1 MKNFSDIEN
10 NLVTSKDSLIE
21 SYTKETGLPKE
32 LVTKLYEDYTLQY
45 GEDGVTDKFK
55 SMLNVDNDISFS
67 NVMKEFFDLLKKS
80 TKDTINSM
88 ILKLLNQKANTNI
101 MAFFKIL
108 SYLLFMKDKGNFIK
122 LANSVNINEKLSDF
136 LNEDDYTHLYESVGF
151 KVNDDTKVPLIVGIN
166 DGCDIKQDIQ
176 FYTDLRTILARNN
189 KRWGFNWHLDNVYEA
204 IMNYLNNEI
213 ETLTT
218 KDNIYTVD
226 ANFEDTLIKEL
237 IGGNLNPMYR
247 DINILR
253 PLIVDIQTLNFDLMC
268 LVMSFVKT
276 NSQYCRFLNRKT
288 FDEFLIAFRELYS
301 KISSSRKTSQVLVKY
316 DGPET
321 NYIKKEES
329 EDMCCNP
336 KINSRNIEILE
347 NVYIDT
353 AKYDLYLQP
362 LTIQAVVDILYIMK
376 SCTTEFN
383 LTIRPYINKFLT
395 KSFEV
400 IGKMEHIMME
410 AGKVNKYK
418 SNFLY

>member
-45 GEDGVTDKFK
+45 GEEGVTDKFK
-55 SMLNVDNDISFS
+55 SLLSVNNFKSAFS
-67 NVMKEFFDLLKKS
+67 ELFEILKKTS
-80 TKDTINSM
+80 KETLNTLI
-88 ILKLLNQKANTNI
+88 IKLLQQKAETNT

-108 SYLLFMKDKGNFIK
+108 CYLLFMKDKGNFIK
-122 LANSVNINEKLSDF
+122 LANSINIDEKLSTIFID
-136 LNEDDYTHLYESVGF
+136 DDYTHLYESVGF
-151 KVNDDTKVPLIVGIN
+151 KVNDDTKVPLIIGIN

-189 KRWGFNWHLDNVYEA
+189 KRWGVNWHLDNVYEA

-226 ANFEDTLIKEL
+226 ANFEDTLIREL

-268 LVMSFVKT
+268 LVMSFVKS

-316 DGPET
+316 NGPET
-321 NYIKKEES
+321 DYVKKEES
-329 EDMCCNP
+329 EDICCNP
-336 KINSRNIEILE
+336 TINSRNIEILE

-353 AKYDLYLQP
+353 SKYDLYLQP
-362 LTIQAVVDILYIMK
+362 LTIQAIVDILYIMK

-410 AGKVNKYK
+410 AGKFNKYK
-418 SNFLY
+418 SGFVN